1 MAVLKVILIAVFL
14 IAAIAITVVVLLQ
27 EGKSAGLGSIGG
39 GSNGDSYWDK
49 NKKNSLEGKFEKWT
63 KIMAGTFVVSA
74 LLLMVLQTPS
84 GSDAEIVNPPAPQVS
99 AAPEAGTEEGTA
111 PETSAAPQQSAAP
124 ETSTAPA
131 EGADAE
137 ASTAPETSEETSTEA
152 E

>member
-1 MAVLKVILIAVFL
+1 MEVLRVILIAVFL

-39 GSNGDSYWDK
+39 SSNGDSYWDK

-63 KIMAGTFVVSA
+63 KIMAGTFVVAA

-84 GSDAEIVNPPAPQVS
+84 DSGLEIVEPT
-99 AAPEAGTEEGTA
+99 APEASAEVEATTAPGASAEAEAEATTA
-111 PETSAAPQQSAAP
+111 PEAS
-124 ETSTAPA
+124 
-131 EGADAE
+131 AE
-137 ASTAPETSEETSTEA
+137 AETETTTAPEA